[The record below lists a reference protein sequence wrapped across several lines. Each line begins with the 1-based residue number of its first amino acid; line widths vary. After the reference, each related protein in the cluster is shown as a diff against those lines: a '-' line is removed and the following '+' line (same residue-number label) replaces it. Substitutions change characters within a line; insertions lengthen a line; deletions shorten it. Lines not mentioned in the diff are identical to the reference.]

1 QVAISLENALL
12 LAKEQEAR
20 AAAEAA
26 ERRSAFLAHELRT
39 PLATVQLRLGSLTE
53 SVRQQETLSSAS
65 LSPSLAA
72 LQRQFDRLSALVES
86 LLESARVQTGQLTL
100 TREALD
106 LTSVIRD
113 VVDLLTEQAE
123 SAGCELQV
131 DATGP
136 IRGVWDRLR
145 LEQVATNLLTNAFK
159 YGAGR
164 PIRIVVDRD
173 GENA

>member
-1 QVAISLENALL
+1 SILNYVHRSREKVLLADAAAPGPFAADEYVVKERARSVLCLPILRQAELIGILYLENDLVTDAFTANRLTVLELLAAQVAISLENALL

-72 LQRQFDRLSALVES
+72 LQRQFDR
-86 LLESARVQTGQLTL
+86 
-100 TREALD
+100 
-106 LTSVIRD
+106 
-113 VVDLLTEQAE
+113 
-123 SAGCELQV
+123 
-131 DATGP
+131 
-136 IRGVWDRLR
+136 
-145 LEQVATNLLTNAFK
+145 
-159 YGAGR
+159 
-164 PIRIVVDRD
+164 
-173 GENA
+173 